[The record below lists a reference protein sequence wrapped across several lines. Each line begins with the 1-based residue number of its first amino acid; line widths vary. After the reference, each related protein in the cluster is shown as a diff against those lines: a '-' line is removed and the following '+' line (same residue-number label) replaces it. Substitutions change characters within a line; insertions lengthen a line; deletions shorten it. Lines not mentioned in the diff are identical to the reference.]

1 MERRFSSIVI
11 AMDLEHVAA
20 DPVIFVAGLTGAT
33 GLRTE
38 IVTEVPRA
46 STEVGARATLDRRIA
61 LARLARATC
70 FVLPADAPPGRAIA
84 EHVAN
89 RAGVLVVTAATT
101 WGSLGR
107 TCSTQWPSSF
117 WTSSAPVLVLGPN
130 FAPSRTLAVTTVIVV
145 VDGSDVADSSMPVVE
160 AWVRTFP
167 GAVVRVVEVLPVA
180 PIPACDTDRHVQR
193 YVNQL
198 AEHGIAAS
206 GDVLRGGQPA
216 SMLVTRADEVSA
228 ALLVVPSPRW
238 SGQPSHWFS
247 TTRRIVH
254 PSTQPVLVVSAEPWL
269 CGAVGLDPVHRAPSR
284 RLR

>member
-46 STEVGARATLDRRIA
+46 STEVGARATLDRRVA
-61 LARLARATC
+61 AARLARATC

-101 WGSLGR
+101 WGSLGPYMLDAMAEQLLER
-107 TCSTQWPSSF
+107 A
-117 WTSSAPVLVLGPN
+117 SAPVLVLGPN
-130 FAPSRTLAVTTVIVV
+130 FAPSRTLAVTTVIAV

-216 SMLVTRADEVSA
+216 SMLVTHADEVSG

-238 SGQPSHWFS
+238 SGEPSHWFS

-254 PSTQPVLVVSAEPWL
+254 SSTQPVLVVAPDPWL
-269 CGAVGLDPVHRAPSR
+269 
-284 RLR
+284 